1 MGKLAVDEK
10 GITSSRLF
18 PNLKQDE
25 SKVLLFFISR
35 KKKEDK
41 VMIIHIMAS
50 CNFEGMKGK
59 FLPSEYEE
67 FFTEIFKNLEILLFN
82 KGKKK
87 VNVFE
92 SLKFEKDFVEYSFT
106 DDFMKMG
113 FF

>member
-1 MGKLAVDEK
+1 
-10 GITSSRLF
+10 
-18 PNLKQDE
+18 
-25 SKVLLFFISR
+25 
-35 KKKEDK
+35 
-41 VMIIHIMAS
+41 MIIHIMAS

-92 SLKFEKDFVEYSFT
+92 SLKFEQYLCVKLVINCQSSAFCCNQNVIFCFFT
-106 DDFMKMG
+106 FSQAVLS
-113 FF
+113 